1 MEALLTPAFG
11 TVVWSTIA
19 FLVVMFLLR
28 KMAWGPILTALNERE
43 ESIATALN
51 EADKARSEMTA
62 LQADND
68 RLLQE
73 ARAER
78 DAMLR
83 EAREMADKVVAE
95 AKAKAKDEASRE
107 AENARQ
113 AIATAPATPA
123 DCRVVH
129 RGKNPANS
137 QSHRSGDRAYLA
149 VVRML
154 CADFA
159 PAGLFLLPCFAASLS
174 TIAAGSSPAKIRL
187 ASARLYP
194 E

>member
-28 KMAWGPILTALNERE
+28 KMAWGPILAAFKERE

-73 ARAER
+73 ARANVTPCCG
-78 DAMLR
+78 
-83 EAREMADKVVAE
+83 KH
-95 AKAKAKDEASRE
+95 AKWQTRWWQKPKPSQRRSIEE
-107 AENARQ
+107 AESARQ
-113 AIATAPATPA
+113 AIATE
-123 DCRVVH
+123 R
-129 RGKNPANS
+129 K
-137 QSHRSGDRAYLA
+137 
-149 VVRML
+149 
-154 CADFA
+154 
-159 PAGLFLLPCFAASLS
+159 AAL
-174 TIAAGSSPAKIRL
+174 RN
-187 ASARLYP
+187 
-194 E
+194 